1 MGFLSNIFSGGAS
14 SVIDSIGNTLDKVT
28 TTKGEKMQLELE
40 MKKADMDFQTE
51 MRKLSVEERA
61 LALGD
66 IDSARKVAAAVQ
78 TSPSA
83 TKLSKN
89 TAPFLALGTTL
100 LAFVLFYFVV
110 FKNKVLIDN
119 SSKDVVIYILGV
131 LSAII
136 TQIFSFYFG
145 SSQGSSDKSKMM
157 EGMYNQGMAGKAK
170 G

>member
-1 MGFLSNIFSGGAS
+1 VERAALLIPLEIHYTKLLQPRAKKC
-14 SVIDSIGNTLDKVT
+14 SI
-28 TTKGEKMQLELE
+28 LE

-51 MRKLSVEERA
+51 MRKLSVEEKA
-61 LALGD
+61 LAFGD
-66 IDSARKVAAAVQ
+66 IDSARKMAAAVQ

-89 TAPFLALGTTL
+89 VASFLALGTTAM
-100 LAFVLFYFVV
+100 AFLLFYFVV
-110 FKNKVLIDN
+110 FRNKTLINNDT
-119 SSKDVVIYILGV
+119 KDVVIYILGV

-157 EGMYNQGMAGKAK
+157 EGMYNQSMAGKAK
-170 G
+170 T

>member
-1 MGFLSNIFSGGAS
+1 
-14 SVIDSIGNTLDKVT
+14 
-28 TTKGEKMQLELE
+28 

-51 MRKLSVEERA
+51 MRKLSVEEKA
-61 LALGD
+61 LAFGD
-66 IDSARKVAAAVQ
+66 IDSARKMAAAVQ

-89 TAPFLALGTTL
+89 VASFLALGTTAM
-100 LAFVLFYFVV
+100 AFLLFYFVV
-110 FKNKVLIDN
+110 FRNKTLINNDT
-119 SSKDVVIYILGV
+119 KDVVIYILGV

-157 EGMYNQGMAGKAK
+157 EGMYNQSMAGKAK
-170 G
+170 T